1 VTGTVSVE
9 GVATAAGGPIPP
21 PPGLPGPEEVLG
33 QAGDENFPVASRV
46 LGARVRRSLFAI
58 YGFAR
63 FVDDVGDEAAGDR
76 GELLDWVDAEIDRM
90 YAGAESAHPVIRRI
104 AATAREEGIPP
115 EPLHRLVEANRRD
128 QIVRSYATFED
139 LLGYCE
145 LSANPVGHMVL
156 CVFGAATADR
166 LELADSV
173 CSGLQV
179 TEHLQDVR
187 EDLARGRRYL
197 PQADLD
203 RFGCREEDLRT
214 TPSPEPVRALI
225 AFEVERAREL
235 LDRGAPLARR
245 LPLRP
250 ALAVAAFAAGGHA
263 ALGAIERSGY
273 AIGDRPPVPS
283 AAARLA
289 ATLRTARAA
298 IAR

>member
-9 GVATAAGGPIPP
+9 GVAATAGGPTPP
-21 PPGLPGPEEVLG
+21 PPGLPGVEEVLG

-76 GELLDWVDAEIDRM
+76 GELLDWVDAEIDRV
-90 YAGAESAHPVIRRI
+90 YAGAESAHPLMGRI
-104 AATAREEGIPP
+104 AATAHEDGIPA

-128 QIVRSYATFED
+128 QTVRSYATFDD

-156 CVFGAATADR
+156 CVFDAATADC
-166 LELADSV
+166 LALADAV

-187 EDLARGRRYL
+187 EDLDRGRRYL
-197 PQADLD
+197 PGADLD
-203 RFGCREEDLRT
+203 RFGCAESDLRT
-214 TPSPEPVRALI
+214 IPSPEPVRTLI

-245 LPLRP
+245 LPVRA
-250 ALAVAAFAAGGHA
+250 ALAVGAFVAGGHA
-263 ALGAIERSGY
+263 ALGAIERSGFEV
-273 AIGDRPPVPS
+273 GHRPPQPS
-283 AAARLA
+283 WADRLA
-289 ATLRTARAA
+289 AALRTARAA
-298 IAR
+298 IAG